1 MGYFGCNLNFLTS
14 TRKTSGSDPPRRT
27 ASEQAH
33 AAAPPF
39 QTASAC
45 ADLRFEKT
53 GDQKQTYPNESR
65 LTARR
70 RYPAPAV
77 RFLSKHTAR
86 SFHCVPLSS
95 GKRFAGLP
103 DGRSGGM
110 RSFQSGREY
119 LLRRARRPK
128 TETTED
134 GNPSSAVLLF
144 ASRLISV
151 CFALGFRL
159 AHACFPLSG
168 PLSLRSDQGSA
179 PLSGSDSCGTGTRR
193 SERGCRRRRG
203 RTARPWCRW

>member
-1 MGYFGCNLNFLTS
+1 MGCFGCDLNFLTFK
-14 TRKTSGSDPPRRT
+14 RKTSGSDPPRRT

-70 RYPAPAV
+70 RYPVPAV

-86 SFHCVPLSS
+86 SFHRVPLSS

-119 LLRRARRPK
+119 LLRRTRCPK

-144 ASRLISV
+144 ALRFGFPLV
-151 CFALGFRL
+151 C
-159 AHACFPLSG
+159 ACFPLFRAAF
-168 PLSLRSDQGSA
+168 LTLR
-179 PLSGSDSCGTGTRR
+179 
-193 SERGCRRRRG
+193 
-203 RTARPWCRW
+203 